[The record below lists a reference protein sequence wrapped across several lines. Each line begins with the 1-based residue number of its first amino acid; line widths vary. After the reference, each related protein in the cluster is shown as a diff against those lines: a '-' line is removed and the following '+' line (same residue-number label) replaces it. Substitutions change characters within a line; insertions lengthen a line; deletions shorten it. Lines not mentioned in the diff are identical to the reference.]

1 MDTIPDPG
9 GILSTADRIL
19 NTRLFQLS
27 GQEVNLV
34 TLLTFALIVLATWIA
49 SRMVRSGIERGFTSR
64 GVRDRGTIGVTN
76 RLVHYGI
83 MAIGL
88 AVALN
93 TIGINLAALFAAG
106 AVLGIA
112 IGFAMQNIV
121 QNFVSG
127 LILLVERTIKPGDV
141 LEVEGR
147 VVQVEKMGI
156 RTSIARTR
164 DEEELIVPNATLV
177 QSTVKNYT
185 LRDSLFRV
193 RTPVGVR
200 YDSDMRRVF
209 EVLAGAAERVADRF
223 EGREPLVLL
232 KEFGDSA
239 VIWETSVW
247 IQDPWRSQRV
257 SSELNQAI
265 WWALQEAGITI
276 AFPQM
281 DVHLDAPVEA
291 GISGLSRVS

>member
-1 MDTIPDPG
+1 MDPIDPE
-9 GILSTADRIL
+9 GILSTLDRIL
-19 NTRLFQLS
+19 NTRLFHLS

-34 TLLTFALIVLATWIA
+34 TLITFGVIVVATWMI
-49 SRMVRSGIERGFTSR
+49 SRLVRRGVEQGFRSR
-64 GVRDRGTIGVTN
+64 GVKDPGTIGVTS
-76 RLVHYGI
+76 RLLHYTI

-93 TIGINLAALFAAG
+93 TLGVNLAALFAAG

-147 VVQVEKMGI
+147 VVTVEKMGI

-193 RTPVGVR
+193 RAPVGVK
-200 YDSDMRRVF
+200 YDSDMRRVL
-209 EVLAGAAERVADRF
+209 EVLSGAAERVAERF

-232 KEFGDSA
+232 REFGDSS
-239 VIWETSVW
+239 VVWETSVW

-257 SSELNQAI
+257 NSALNQAI
-265 WWALQEAGITI
+265 WWALKDAGIVI

-281 DVHLDAPVEA
+281 DVHLDPPVEEGVA
-291 GISGLSRVS
+291 GLSRVS